1 MDCCPAH
8 HGIMLGMQAV
18 CQAGLILT
26 SQSTLASWLML
37 AAVAPLSRSSTRM
50 VWRSTR

>member
-1 MDCCPAH
+1 MRCCRAQ
-8 HGIMLGMQAV
+8 HGFMLGMLTV
-18 CQAGLILT
+18 CQAGPILT